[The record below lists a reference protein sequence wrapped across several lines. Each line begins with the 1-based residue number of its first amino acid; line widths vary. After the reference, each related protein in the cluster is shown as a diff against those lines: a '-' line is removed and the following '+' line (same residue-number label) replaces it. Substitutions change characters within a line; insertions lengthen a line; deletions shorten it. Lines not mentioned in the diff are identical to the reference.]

1 MELIQTV
8 LLTSASN
15 QDESLMANQTERPI
29 DWPLVSGGITAGLLA
44 KFAPISYTSLA
55 AARSLG
61 FLKDSELRNI
71 LRKELAHEAPDL
83 ALFLDTA
90 SIFDRDRDIAEELD
104 RLSRLE
110 PASTTPLWQILGRVI
125 IDEYEDPNKAVQT
138 LEQLY
143 QWFDLPAELRPYTLF
158 VGPSDG
164 GYASTQETVR
174 AFDKFLRAR
183 GLWPVGTGGNN
194 SQAR

>member
-1 MELIQTV
+1 
-8 LLTSASN
+8 
-15 QDESLMANQTERPI
+15 MAKETERPLG
-29 DWPLVSGGITAGLLA
+29 WPLVTGGITAGLLA

-55 AARSLG
+55 TARSLG
-61 FLKDSELRNI
+61 FLKDSELRSV
-71 LRKELAHEAPDL
+71 LRRGLAQEAPDL
-83 ALFLDTA
+83 ALLLDTA

-110 PASTTPLWQILGRVI
+110 PASTTRLWQILGRVI
-125 IDEYEDPNKAVQT
+125 IDEYDDPNEAVRT
-138 LEQLY
+138 LEDLY

-164 GYASTQETVR
+164 GYGSTQETVK

-183 GLWPVGTGGNN
+183 GLWPLGNGGT
-194 SQAR
+194 SSR